1 MSFNFL
7 QIFNNKAETCFYFN
21 KNCRYYEQEFKK
33 KIVTDVSGWIDNK
46 SLALPLTFNRNS
58 QAFKIFEDGL
68 VELSK
73 IDMKMVVDFLE
84 IYLTV
89 LQMVQNGLED
99 GFKTVFNIKVNDFK
113 LSWRWW

>member
-1 MSFNFL
+1 M
-7 QIFNNKAETCFYFN
+7 T
-21 KNCRYYEQEFKK
+21 
-33 KIVTDVSGWIDNK
+33 GWIDNK

-73 IDMKMVVDFLE
+73 IYMKMVVVFLK
-84 IYLTV
+84 IYLAV

-99 GFKTVFNIKVNDFK
+99 GFKTVFNIKVDGFK
-113 LSWRWW
+113 LPWRWW